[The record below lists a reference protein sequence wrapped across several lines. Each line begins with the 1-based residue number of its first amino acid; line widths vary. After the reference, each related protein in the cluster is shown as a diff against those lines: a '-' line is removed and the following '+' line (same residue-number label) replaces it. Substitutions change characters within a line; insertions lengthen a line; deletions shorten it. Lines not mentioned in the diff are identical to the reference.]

1 MADIKRCDTCR
12 FHQYWPKSPV
22 GDETTGHKC
31 QLNEPDWP
39 DGTDCAQY
47 EREPGSDDD
56 LGEED

>member
-1 MADIKRCDTCR
+1 MADLRPCDICR
-12 FHQYWPKSPV
+12 FHQYWAKSPV
-22 GDETTGHKC
+22 GNETIEHKC

-39 DGTDCAQY
+39 DGTHCTQY

>member
-1 MADIKRCDTCR
+1 MAVIKRCDICR

-22 GDETTGHKC
+22 GDETIGHKC
-31 QLNEPDWP
+31 QLNRPAWP
-39 DGTDCAQY
+39 DGANCASY